1 MKAEEKKLLT
11 VFRKLD
17 ESQRRSL
24 QDFAE
29 FLAQRTTA
37 SSAEPLPEPVLLPAA
52 DDESVVAA
60 IKRLAAS
67 YPMLDRGKMLNET
80 SVLMTQHVVQGR
92 DRKEVI
98 AELELVFQRHYQNMK
113 AQEDG
118 AT

>member
-1 MKAEEKKLLT
+1 MKAEEKKLLAL
-11 VFRKLD
+11 FRKLD

-29 FLAQRTTA
+29 FLAQRTPKP
-37 SSAEPLPEPVLLPAA
+37 AEPLPEPVLLPAA
-52 DDESVVAA
+52 EDESVVAA

-98 AELELVFQRHYQNMK
+98 EELELVFQRHYQDLK
-113 AQEDG
+113 AREDG